1 MQISSLKLTP
11 KRIVIALVVIAL
23 AGGVWRALS
32 AKKTQQLA
40 ATDAAQTQRQ
50 IEFSQ
55 NDVFTAEVREITQG
69 LGVSGTVKA
78 LNYAVIKARVAG
90 EVKEITVREGD
101 AVTAGQVLARIDPVE
116 YQRRFEQAQEQASAA
131 KSQMEIAQ
139 RQWDTN
145 KALVDQGFISKTAL
159 DNSLASFQGAVA
171 SHKAAIAGADVAR
184 KSLDDSVLRAPFS
197 GVIAVRAAQ
206 RGERVGIDARV
217 LELVDLRQL
226 EVEAPLSPS
235 DSLDVKMGQTARL
248 QIEDRADL
256 ITAHVTRMSPS
267 AQAGSRSVFV
277 YLTLDQPAGLRH
289 GLFAKGTL
297 GLMNSQVLAV
307 PLTAVR
313 TDHPS
318 PYVQVV
324 EKVGEAMQVRHQ
336 TVEMGIRGND
346 ASGKDPQDWVAVK
359 GLPVGS
365 VVLKGQVGAMRE
377 GMVVRF
383 TTANPTPSTPATA
396 VAAPLASASASASAS
411 PSR

>member
-11 KRIVIALVVIAL
+11 KRIIIALVVIAL
-23 AGGVWRALS
+23 AGGIWRALS
-32 AKKTQQLA
+32 AKRTQQLA
-40 ATDAAQTQRQ
+40 ASDAAQTQGQ

-69 LGVSGTVKA
+69 LAVSGTVKA

-90 EVKEITVREGD
+90 EVKEIKVREGD
-101 AVTAGQVLARIDPVE
+101 SVTAGQVLARIDPLE

-206 RGERVGIDARV
+206 LGERVGIDAKV

-256 ITAHVTRMSPS
+256 VTAHVTRMSPS
-267 AQAGSRSVFV
+267 AQAGSRSVLV
-277 YLTLDQPAGLRH
+277 YLTLDKPAGLRH

-297 GLMNSQVLAV
+297 GLVNSQVMAV
-307 PLTAVR
+307 PLTSVR

-324 EKVGEAMQVRHQ
+324 EKVGETMQVRHQ
-336 TVEMGIRGND
+336 TVEMGIRGHD
-346 ASGKDPQDWVAVK
+346 ASGKDPQEWVAVK
-359 GLPVGS
+359 GLAAGS

-377 GMVVRF
+377 GMAVRF
-383 TTANPTPSTPATA
+383 TTASPTASSPATA
-396 VAAPLASASASASAS
+396 VVTPAASA
-411 PSR
+411 PR

>member
-1 MQISSLKLTP
+1 MQLSSIKLTP

-23 AGGVWRALS
+23 AGGIWRALS
-32 AKKTQQLA
+32 AKRAQQAA
-40 ATDAAQTQRQ
+40 ATEAAQIQGQ

-55 NDVFTAEVREITQG
+55 NDVFTAEIREITQG
-69 LGVSGTVKA
+69 LAVSGTVKA

-90 EVKEITVREGD
+90 ELKEITVREGD
-101 AVTAGQVLARIDPVE
+101 SVKAGQVLARIDPVE

-206 RGERVGIDARV
+206 LGERVGIDAKV

-235 DSLDVKMGQTARL
+235 DSLDVKMGQTAQL
-248 QIEDRADL
+248 QIEDRAEL
-256 ITAHVTRMSPS
+256 VTAHVSRMSPS
-267 AQAGSRSVFV
+267 AQAGSRSVLV

-297 GLMNSQVLAV
+297 GLVKSKVLAV
-307 PLTAVR
+307 PLTSVR

-324 EKVGEAMQVRHQ
+324 EKVGEVTQIRHQ
-336 TVEMGIRGND
+336 TVEMGIRGNE
-346 ASGKDPQDWVAVK
+346 ASGKDPQEWVAVK
-359 GLPVGS
+359 GLAAGS
-365 VVLKGQVGAMRE
+365 LVLKGQVGAMRE

-383 TTANPTPSTPATA
+383 TTTNTTASPATA
-396 VAAPLASASASASAS
+396 VATPASSAS
-411 PSR
+411 R

>member
-1 MQISSLKLTP
+1 MQISSIKLNP

-23 AGGVWRALS
+23 AGGIWRALS
-32 AKKTQQLA
+32 AKRAQQAA
-40 ATDAAQTQRQ
+40 ATEAAQIQGQ

-55 NDVFTAEVREITQG
+55 NDVFTAEIREITQG
-69 LGVSGTVKA
+69 LAVSGTVKA

-90 EVKEITVREGD
+90 ELKEITVREGD
-101 AVTAGQVLARIDPVE
+101 SVNAGQVLARIDPVE

-197 GVIAVRAAQ
+197 GVIAVRSAQ
-206 RGERVGIDARV
+206 LGERVGIDAKV

-235 DSLDVKMGQTARL
+235 DSLDVKMGQTAQL
-248 QIEDRADL
+248 QIEDRAEL
-256 ITAHVTRMSPS
+256 VTAHVTRMSPS
-267 AQAGSRSVFV
+267 AQAGSRSVLV

-297 GLMNSQVLAV
+297 GLVKSQVLAV
-307 PLTAVR
+307 PLTSVR

-324 EKVGEAMQVRHQ
+324 EKVGEVTQVRHQ
-336 TVEMGIRGND
+336 TVEMGIRGNE
-346 ASGKDPQDWVAVK
+346 ASGKDPQEWVAVK
-359 GLPVGS
+359 GLAAGS
-365 VVLKGQVGAMRE
+365 LVLKGQVGAMRE

-383 TTANPTPSTPATA
+383 TTTNTTASPATA
-396 VAAPLASASASASAS
+396 VATPASSAS
-411 PSR
+411 R